1 MTSEQIEILF
11 LIDALA
17 PIKEPF
23 PTRTFPQSTAA
34 GAILLKSC
42 SSHLCSIIDVV
53 FVIVLYIFLYNCT
66 RHTNHDQVIIN
77 IFIN

>member
-34 GAILLKSC
+34 GAI
-42 SSHLCSIIDVV
+42 
-53 FVIVLYIFLYNCT
+53 
-66 RHTNHDQVIIN
+66 
-77 IFIN
+77 